1 MVRIHLYRPNLNA
14 DIVQLAERAR
24 GRGEVISSTLVV
36 STTYAAMA
44 QSVERRL
51 AKAKVASSILVS
63 RSKGTY
69 SKLEMVKET
78 ICKIVLNGFKSL
90 CALIRLSSSDG
101 RAGAS

>member
-1 MVRIHLYRPNLNA
+1 MVRIHLYRPNA
-14 DIVQLAERAR
+14 DIVQLVERAC
-24 GRGEVISSTLVV
+24 GKGEVISSTLVV

-44 QSVERRL
+44 QLVERRL

-78 ICKIVLNGFKSL
+78 IYKIVLNGFKSL

>member
-1 MVRIHLYRPNLNA
+1 MQTLILNILRDA
-14 DIVQLAERAR
+14 
-24 GRGEVISSTLVV
+24 
-36 STTYAAMA
+36 TYAAMA

-78 ICKIVLNGFKSL
+78 IYKIVLNGFKSL
-90 CALIRLSSSDG
+90 LCLDPAQ
-101 RAGAS
+101 